1 MICISVIAAFGLSLY
16 AFRASSARAGLTGL
30 VAALLYLPFA
40 AYLFAN
46 PGTRWLGPAAQLLYF
61 AAAYPLHRG
70 PRWAAALLTAP
81 AFLLAASVAWL
92 VVTSNLALNR

>member
-1 MICISVIAAFGLSLY
+1 MIWLSVLVALVLSVY
-16 AFRASSARAGLTGL
+16 AFRVTPARAGLTSL
-30 VAALLYLPFA
+30 VAALVYLPFA

-70 PRWAAALLTAP
+70 PRWAAILLTAP
-81 AFLLAASVAWL
+81 AFLLAAYVAWL
-92 VVTSNLALNR
+92 VINSGP